1 MAAGICLAAVLRV
14 SSFAAELPSAVPGL
28 LEDLWRALRHGGCL
42 RGMGAEGVFAVGGVM
57 VRGVGESA
65 ESIEGHGG
73 TTLW

>member
-1 MAAGICLAAVLRV
+1 MAVDTCLAVVLRV
-14 SSFAAELPSAVPGL
+14 SPFAAVLPSAVPGL

-42 RGMGAEGVFAVGGVM
+42 SGMGAEGVFAVGGVL